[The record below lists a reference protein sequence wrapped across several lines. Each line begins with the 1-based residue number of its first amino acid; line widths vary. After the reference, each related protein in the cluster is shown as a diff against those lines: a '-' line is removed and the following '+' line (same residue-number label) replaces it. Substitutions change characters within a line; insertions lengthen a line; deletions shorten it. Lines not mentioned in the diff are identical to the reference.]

1 MGWKFRVEIT
11 NIATRPEACL
21 GFFKQISGKFS
32 QPFFLLASRYLLM
45 KNVSKIPVNLCFTL
59 YFKPNVKKLRKESF
73 RWGKF
78 LWRNIQNW
86 NFCVLIL
93 IYWNYL
99 IWGICWKF
107 SLSLKWVTFP
117 FETKGACHLNSFICC
132 QRFSWKS
139 CNKIKVRKQVSH

>member
-45 KNVSKIPVNLCFTL
+45 KNVSKIPVNLCVTL
-59 YFKPNVKKLRKESF
+59 YFKPNVKKLMKESF
-73 RWGKF
+73 GWGKL

-93 IYWNYL
+93 IYWDYL
-99 IWGICWKF
+99 IWGICWKIF
-107 SLSLKWVTFP
+107 IITQMGNISFWDQRSMSFKLIHSLP
-117 FETKGACHLNSFICC
+117 
-132 QRFSWKS
+132 
-139 CNKIKVRKQVSH
+139 KIFMEIL